1 MQSIITDKIVT
12 GGDCIGKINGKTV
25 FVSGALPGEKVEIE
39 ITNQKKDYDKAYV
52 TKVLEPSEHRIIP
65 PCPLYGICGGCNLQ
79 IADSKYQQQLRKNIL
94 LDIFTRAF
102 YHSQIKLP
110 ELETVIGSSTEYR
123 NRFQFDSGGL
133 KKHAS
138 SDSVKLTDC
147 LVAVPEIRK
156 FIASEKGQK
165 IIKNGRTYVFAD
177 KRVQGTEKVVFAPA
191 INTLC
196 SVSLSI
202 PTNTNNATETHTI
215 SFDVQGF
222 FQSNLQLVEKT
233 IPLLIEGLEGNN
245 LLDMYAGVGTFSV
258 FAGKK
263 FKQVTLVEHNK
274 NAISFAKINLQHLT
288 KAGIKITSIAT
299 SGEKWIKNANIPSF
313 DAVIIDPPRSGI
325 EKQVLN
331 WLCTSKIK
339 KIRYLSC
346 DPVTLARDTKK
357 LLEAGYTLQRLFMLD
372 FYPQTSHIES
382 LAWFENEK
390 I

>member
-1 MQSIITDKIVT
+1 MHTIITDKIVS
-12 GGDCIGKINGKTV
+12 GGDCIGKINGKTI

-39 ITNQKKDYDKAYV
+39 ITNHKKNYDKSHV
-52 TKVLEPSEHRIIP
+52 VKVIEPSEHRIVP

-79 IADSKYQQQLRKNIL
+79 IADTNYQQQLRKEIMQ
-94 LDIFTRAF
+94 DIFIHAF
-102 YHSQIKLP
+102 YHSQIQLP
-110 ELETVIGSSTEYR
+110 EIETVSGSSTEYR

-138 SDSVKLTDC
+138 TENVKLTDC
-147 LVAVPEIRK
+147 LVAVPEIRT
-156 FIASEKGQK
+156 FLASEKGQK

-191 INTLC
+191 SNTLC
-196 SVSLSI
+196 SVLLTV
-202 PTNTNNATETHTI
+202 PTSTNNVTEHTI

-233 IPLLIEGLEGNN
+233 IPFLIEGLEGDH

-274 NAISFAKINLQHLT
+274 NAISFAKINLQHLIT
-288 KAGIKITSIAT
+288 AGIKINSIAT
-299 SGEKWIKNANIPSF
+299 SGEKWIESSNIPSF

-325 EKQVLN
+325 EKPVLN
-331 WLCTSKIK
+331 WLCSSKTK

-357 LLEAGYTLQRLFMLD
+357 LIESGYTLQRLFMLD